1 MKNEKG
7 RKRTKKSPLYL
18 LVNNQVISY
27 LVSNSLCKC
36 RNSKNLNISLIL
48 HNHESNKSFLN
59 KESEALKISCF
70 RKIFPSNVNHNTVNI
85 CTTCNFSMC
94 PNFQC
99 NSATTK
105 TQ

>member
-1 MKNEKG
+1 MRRGEKG
-7 RKRTKKSPLYL
+7 QKKSPLYL

-59 KESEALKISCF
+59 KESEALKIYCF
-70 RKIFPSNVNHNTVNI
+70 RENIPSDVNH
-85 CTTCNFSMC
+85 
-94 PNFQC
+94 
-99 NSATTK
+99 ATL
-105 TQ
+105 